1 MKGQFRILWMMLVLL
16 VVFVVYE
23 VHRPQLV
30 DWRENYSMR
39 LNTPMGTSILY
50 RALPHLFPGGELT
63 VSRQPIFFQ
72 LEGKREQPE
81 LYLFVARGFPVD
93 ILEIE
98 KLLNYVQEGNYLFVA
113 ARSFPDTLLSLLH
126 LKENTMLWGKD
137 TLRWRLKHEADK
149 IYAFTHSTWFTLA
162 PAFRGEVLGQS
173 LDGECVNYVRVPRGK
188 GWIYL
193 HTAPA
198 VFSNH
203 SLLASLLG
211 DYYSKALSFLPPNA
225 HVVWD
230 EYQNAKTSWERDLR
244 GPLEVILA
252 TPALK
257 RAYYLLLLG
266 ALLYLLF
273 RAKRQQRA
281 IPVIVPPENKTLEFV
296 SVVSSLY
303 YKQRDHKNMACKRIA
318 CFLEE
323 VRFVYHLRTEELD
336 AAFAACL
343 AERSGVNSEDV
354 RELVDL
360 MRMLQQA
367 ETVNERQLQR
377 LEKQMELFEFN
388 R

>member
-1 MKGQFRILWMMLVLL
+1 L

-23 VHRPQLV
+23 VHRPQPV

-50 RALPHLFPGGELT
+50 RALPHLFPDGELT

-72 LEGKREQPE
+72 LEGKRERPE
-81 LYLFVARGFPVD
+81 LYFFVARGFKVD

-126 LKENTMLWGKD
+126 LKRNYMPLGKD
-137 TLRWRLKHEADK
+137 TPRWKLKHEADK
-149 IYAFTHSTWFTLA
+149 IYTFKTNTIWFTRT

-173 LDGECVNYVRVPRGK
+173 LEGECVNYVRVPYGK

-193 HTAPA
+193 HTAP
-198 VFSNH
+198 VLFSNH
-203 SLLASLLG
+203 SLLDSLLG
-211 DYYSKALSFLPPNA
+211 DYYSKALSFLPPNVR
-225 HVVWD
+225 VVWD

-336 AAFAACL
+336 AAFATCL
-343 AERSGVNSEDV
+343 EERSGVSGEEV
-354 RELVDL
+354 RVLVDL
-360 MRMLQQA
+360 MRTLRQ
-367 ETVNERQLQR
+367 EKTVNERQLQR